1 PGDLISFTG
10 TISNNQSFTIA
21 SLTTTT
27 LTLTSVGGVIA
38 EVAPNATVAVY
49 DRNIL
54 FNNPTQNTAIPKRA
68 IVLVF
73 NSGNYN
79 KDQVVHV
86 DAPLTMG
93 AVGDR
98 VVAISHT
105 VLSDDPIFD
114 HALVRNVE
122 VTIHDPNLAQ
132 TVVTQLDPFTIDN
145 NAPPKY
151 LHHPNDNETTVLM
164 GDSTTAVNDLY
175 AVELSKAPAATSAV
189 QLDIHP

>member
-1 PGDLISFTG
+1 
-10 TISNNQSFTIA
+10 
-21 SLTTTT
+21 
-27 LTLTSVGGVIA
+27 
-38 EVAPNATVAVY
+38 
-49 DRNIL
+49 
-54 FNNPTQNTAIPKRA
+54 
-68 IVLVF
+68 
-73 NSGNYN
+73 
-79 KDQVVHV
+79 VVHV

-175 AVELSKAPAATSAV
+175 AVELSKAPAANSVVQIDIQPHDSAV
-189 QLDIHP
+189 FLTYDYTVMFTPNATGDTIMRTDGGSWITDGFAD